1 MMLSLTFTI
10 MIQYIGE
17 HSSIAFLGKL
27 FISSAIATPLLAA
40 IFYLFSHK
48 NQNLRLKNI
57 GRTFYILHF
66 LSILAASFLLYVAIF
81 GHYFEFAYVYKH
93 SASYL
98 PIKYLISAF
107 WAGQEG
113 SFLLWVFFQS
123 ILGLILLKTAKQWE
137 SLVMAIISIFQFLL
151 ATMVW
156 GVRPFGVIVGQSPFT
171 LLREQTANIG
181 MEFFKN
187 ANYVS
192 QITEGQGINPLLEN
206 YWMVIHPPIL
216 FIGYAAAIVPFAY
229 AITALAN
236 KKYAEWLKPAFPW
249 TVFSILSLGVGI
261 ILGGAWAYESLT
273 FGGFWAWDPVEN
285 ASLIPWLISLGA
297 LHMMI
302 LNRKQ
307 KHSYGMSFLL
317 VILAFIMVLYAS
329 YLTRSGV
336 LGETSAHAFGNNG
349 LSAQMLLMMAFAFI
363 LSIVL
368 YVINYKKFPKQKQ
381 EAFLSK
387 EFWMYLGTILLLL
400 SAFQIAVATSL
411 PVINKVFGSEIA
423 PPLDRI
429 GFFNSWQLPFGLLI
443 MATLAISLVLKFGKN
458 NALAFF
464 KSMLWPLS
472 IGLLLFVFEVWV
484 FQIASFQMLLFL
496 FFTTLAMTSS
506 GFYLFKNRLNILSL
520 ANVVS
525 HFGISVFLT
534 GVIVAFSQSTTISK
548 NTSRFD
554 FGDQLSNNENQLL
567 NKGEMTDM
575 GEYKAVYSGKERQDK
590 RMYYF
595 IDFYKTNEKGTQ
607 EKQFTVA
614 PSVNANSMMGN
625 VYDPDTRHQTNKD
638 VYTYITFADLMSDYM
653 SKDYETKVEN
663 EFGIKDTLWKEEEII
678 VLDTIVLKIDALN
691 PTSLENVRID
701 AVINVKDTNSNS
713 ELCTTT
719 YEVKNGGLQTTS
731 SVSKNGKFRFSFVSL
746 SSNSRK
752 IKVKVEKKKQE
763 FIVVKAIVFPWIA
776 LVWVGAL
783 ITFIGLIISLFRNIK
798 LSLKF

>member
-1 MMLSLTFTI
+1 

-27 FISSAIATPLLAA
+27 FVNIAIIAPLLSTV
-40 IFYLFSHK
+40 FYLLSFK
-48 NQNLRLKNI
+48 NQGLRFKNF
-57 GRTFYILHF
+57 GRVLYILHF
-66 LSILAASFLLYVAIF
+66 VSILAASLLLYVAIF

-98 PIKYLISAF
+98 PTKFLISAF

-123 ILGLILLKTAKQWE
+123 VLGLILLKTARHSE
-137 SLVMAIISIFQFLL
+137 NIVMAIVSVFQFFLT
-151 ATMVW
+151 TMVW
-156 GVRPFGVIVGQSPFT
+156 GIRPFGAIIGQSPFT
-171 LLREQTANIG
+171 LLREQTANLSL
-181 MEFFKN
+181 EFFKN

-229 AITALAN
+229 AISALVN
-236 KKYAEWLKPAFPW
+236 KNYTEWLKPAFPW
-249 TVFSILSLGVGI
+249 TIFSILSLGVGI

-285 ASLIPWLISLGA
+285 ASLVPWLISLGA

-302 LNRKQ
+302 LNRKR

-317 VILAFIMVLYAS
+317 VILSFIMVLYAS

-349 LSAQMLLMMAFAFI
+349 LSAQMVVMMAFAFI
-363 LSIVL
+363 LSSIL
-368 YVINYKKFPKQKQ
+368 YGLNYKRFPKSTQ
-381 EAFLSK
+381 EAFLSR

-411 PVINKVFGSEIA
+411 PVINKIFGSDIA

-443 MATLAISLVLKFGKN
+443 MAAIAVSLILKFGKN
-458 NALAFF
+458 NAIDFS
-464 KSMLWPLS
+464 KKVLWPVFIAL
-472 IGLLLFVFEVWV
+472 GVFVAEIWI
-484 FQIASFQMLLFL
+484 FQISSFQMLLFL
-496 FFTTLAMTSS
+496 FFTTFAMVAS
-506 GFYLFKNRLNILSL
+506 GYYLFQNRLNILNL
-520 ANVVS
+520 ANTIS

-575 GEYKAVYSGKERQDK
+575 GDYKAVYSHKQRVDK

-595 IDFYKTNEKGTQ
+595 IDFYKTNKNGKQ
-607 EKQFTVA
+607 EKKFTVA

-653 SKDYETKVEN
+653 SQDFETKIEK
-663 EFGIKDTLWKEEEII
+663 EFGIKDTLLNSEELII
-678 VLDTIVLKIDALN
+678 LDTVIIKIDALN
-691 PTSLENVRID
+691 KTTLENVSID
-701 AVINVKDTNSNS
+701 AILQVTDTNSNS
-713 ELCTTT
+713 EFYTTS
-719 YEVKNGGLQTTS
+719 YNVKNGGLQTS
-731 SVSKNGKFRFSFVSL
+731 SIVSKNGKYKFSFVSL
-746 SSNSRK
+746 GSGSLK
-752 IKVKVEKKKQE
+752 IKLKVEKKKPE
-763 FIVVKAIVFPWIA
+763 FIVVKAIVFPWII
-776 LVWVGAL
+776 LVWVGAI